1 MVEKVH
7 FNLLNWSPQA
17 QRAEFAAEMRYKVEK
32 VHFNLL
38 I

>member
-17 QRAEFAAEMRYKVEK
+17 QRAEFAAEMRYK
-32 VHFNLL
+32 NG
-38 I
+38 